1 MYIALTAVMYYTTIT
16 ILTKAIAIDIALLV
30 ISACDYCRKYVARY
44 SYLDIAFV
52 CDYNVRYWH

>member
-1 MYIALTAVMYYTTIT
+1 MCIALTAVIYYTTTT
-16 ILTKAIAIDIALLV
+16 ILTKTIAIDIALKFLV
-30 ISACDYCRKYVARY
+30 ILHVIIVES